1 MPHGKAG
8 DSLPKAEES
17 LSPGTASRNHPARQA
32 YMATKKATKSAG
44 AKTKPKKKTAGSKP
58 KKAAGRSQAQTKAK
72 KTAGAK
78 AVEPEV
84 LEAEEL
90 EQPSGLDGLAEEAYL
105 PVRAAQGP
113 APPVPVDPLQRYL
126 WEVRHYNLLTREEE
140 EILSKRYH
148 ETGDPDAAA
157 RLVTSN
163 LRLVV
168 KVAMEHQR
176 YWTRSL
182 LDLIQEGNIGLLQ
195 AVKKFDPFRGIKFS
209 YYASFWIKAY
219 ILKFIMDNWRLV
231 KLGTTQAQRK
241 LFYNLRKEK
250 EKLKSQ
256 GINPEP
262 KLLST
267 RLGVTEA
274 EVVEMQQRL
283 DGWELSLDAPVRE
296 TSDEPQQSFLPDD
309 QPSAED
315 RLVSG
320 ELKQLFHDRL
330 FDFRETLDDKEKDIF
345 DQRLMAESPVTLND
359 LGKVH
364 GISRERVRQ
373 LQVRL
378 MDKLREYM
386 RDHITDFDDQFS
398 GLSDEA

>member
-1 MPHGKAG
+1 M
-8 DSLPKAEES
+8 
-17 LSPGTASRNHPARQA
+17 T
-32 YMATKKATKSAG
+32 
-44 AKTKPKKKTAGSKP
+44 KKKTKKGASTESRGKPASKAKTRRAKP
-58 KKAAGRSQAQTKAK
+58 KSKVA
-72 KTAGAK
+72 
-78 AVEPEV
+78 EPEV
-84 LEAEEL
+84 LDFESEE
-90 EQPSGLDGLAEEAYL
+90 EQETDKGLDEESYL

-126 WEVRHYNLLTREEE
+126 WEVRHYSLLTREEE
-140 EILSKRYH
+140 EELAKRYH

-250 EKLKSQ
+250 EKLKSL
-256 GINPEP
+256 GITPEP
-262 KLLST
+262 KLLSN

-283 DGWELSLDAPVRE
+283 DGWELSLNAPVRE
-296 TSDEPQQSFLPDD
+296 SSDEPHQSFLPDD
-309 QPSAED
+309 QPSVEE
-315 RLVSG
+315 RLASD
-320 ELKQLFHDRL
+320 ELKRLFHDRL
-330 FDFRETLDDKEKDIF
+330 QEFRQTLDDKEKDIF
-345 DQRLMAESPVTLND
+345 DKRLLAENPVTLNE
-359 LGKVH
+359 LGQAH

-378 MDKLREYM
+378 MEKLREYM
-386 RDHITDFDDQFS
+386 RDHITDFDEQFS